1 MLFIYKVLH
10 SLRLIDDSHME
21 NIKLKHKGYKKIA
34 SSDYF
39 DAEWYKKEYA
49 ISAKNPALH
58 YLLEGWKLGY
68 NPSLKFNTSDYLA
81 INQDVKKFNICPLLH
96 YETYGKKE
104 NRNIGILNRTN
115 KTIKKTDNSPNQGVI
130 YCCITNNYDNPPIHH
145 YVDENWDY
153 VLFSDNDELIAKK
166 QYAHWQVRPLQYT
179 KSDNI
184 RNARWHKT
192 HPHVLFPNHKYSIWL
207 DGNIIVCG
215 NFLFNKANEHLEQ
228 KHTISV
234 ASHPN
239 RNCLYQ
245 EAELLKQEGK
255 DYPEIIDKQISFIK
269 SQGFPKNYGLNETN
283 VMLRFHH
290 DKKCISIM
298 EDWWHIIHT
307 YSRRDQLSF
316 NFCLWKSNYDMTD
329 FSSPSEIRGNPEHFC
344 LYFGASHKGVIQK
357 K

>member
-115 KTIKKTDNSPNQGVI
+115 KTIKKIPSKTQ
-130 YCCITNNYDNPPIHH
+130 
-145 YVDENWDY
+145 
-153 VLFSDNDELIAKK
+153 VL
-166 QYAHWQVRPLQYT
+166 
-179 KSDNI
+179 
-184 RNARWHKT
+184 
-192 HPHVLFPNHKYSIWL
+192 LF
-207 DGNIIVCG
+207 IIIFFVY
-215 NFLFNKANEHLEQ
+215 NFH
-228 KHTISV
+228 
-234 ASHPN
+234 
-239 RNCLYQ
+239 
-245 EAELLKQEGK
+245 
-255 DYPEIIDKQISFIK
+255 
-269 SQGFPKNYGLNETN
+269 
-283 VMLRFHH
+283 
-290 DKKCISIM
+290 
-298 EDWWHIIHT
+298 
-307 YSRRDQLSF
+307 
-316 NFCLWKSNYDMTD
+316 
-329 FSSPSEIRGNPEHFC
+329 
-344 LYFGASHKGVIQK
+344 
-357 K
+357 